1 MDGFKF
7 LLIFLPGLGRPVNPR
22 VTCPDDSHG
31 VWLHLNLTTTLGSDN
46 KITIRIIMTPHGIL
60 YVAGTVVS
68 LYYFICVFITTLY
81 SRYYLDPHYTEEET
95 EVQRNQVAFQQGS
108 LTGNK

>member
-60 YVAGTVVS
+60 YVAGTVLFHCITSFVS
-68 LYYFICVFITTLY
+68 SL
-81 SRYYLDPHYTEEET
+81 PHYTVDT
-95 EVQRNQVAFQQGS
+95 ILIPIIQRRKRRCREIKLLS
-108 LTGNK
+108 NKVP